1 MGLQKFEGRLERL
14 VDGSL
19 SKAFRSDL
27 HPVEV
32 GRRLTREMD
41 LQRRVGVNGLVAPN
55 SFVIYLST
63 SDYNRMENFLDALV
77 QELEV
82 AAREH
87 ADTEHYSFMGPVTVV
102 LAEDVNQRRGRFS
115 IVSEMVEGPTRAGS
129 AALVAVDGQRF
140 VLGVDPVVIGR
151 LPECGVPL
159 ADANASRRH
168 AEVRLQGNDVIL
180 TDLGSTNGTRVNGRP
195 VHQRVLE
202 HGDEILIG
210 TTALRFELS

>member
-55 SFVIYLST
+55 SVVISLST

>member
-115 IVSEMVEGPTRAGS
+115 IVSEMVESPTRAGS